1 MHPESSYRNP
11 YTVGEPV
18 TDPSRFF
25 GRQHAF
31 AWLRVNLEPHAERRL
46 LLLHGPEGIGKS
58 SFLRRLGPGTLAEG
72 QSAVYLDLQAMPDR
86 SLRTFLWS
94 LTKAIMSAPLA
105 SGSGMPRIEKQMF
118 VLHSEMVFMEGVWL
132 PLVSALGD
140 DRLVVALDSAD
151 CLLSPAPGSAEE
163 AILAFLYDLPGGD
176 RTVYFLLALGSRVE
190 ILDASTLKPFKSA
203 RSLRLKGLTRAETL
217 ALMRQPVPYRVP
229 TMIADY
235 VHALTTGHPGD
246 IQTIC
251 SALFR
256 RAQSRPINHL
266 TLADVLAVLATDLE
280 AHQLHTAV
288 YRRRPGHSIRLG
300 DTEDA
305 DAV

>member
-1 MHPESSYRNP
+1 MHPESFYRNP
-11 YTVGEPV
+11 YMVGEPV
-18 TDPSRFF
+18 NDPSRFV
-25 GRQHAF
+25 GREHAF

-46 LLLHGPEGIGKS
+46 LLLHGREGIGKS
-58 SFLRRLGPGTLAEG
+58 SFLGQLGPRTLAEG
-72 QSAVYLDLQAMPDR
+72 QSSVYLDLRAMPDR

-94 LTKAIMSAPLA
+94 LTKAILSAPLEL
-105 SGSGMPRIEKQMF
+105 GSGIPRIEKQMF

-132 PLVSALGD
+132 PLVNAIGHH
-140 DRLVVALDSAD
+140 RLVVALDSAD
-151 CLLSPAPGSAEE
+151 CLLSPAQGSAEE
-163 AILAFLYDLPGGD
+163 VILSFLYDLPSSEES
-176 RTVYFLLALGSRVE
+176 VHFLLALDSRAE
-190 ILDASTLKPFKSA
+190 TLDASTLKPFESA

-235 VHALTTGHPGD
+235 VHALTKGHPGD

-256 RAQSRPINHL
+256 RAQSRSISQL
-266 TLADVLAVLATDLE
+266 TLADVLGVLATDLE
-280 AHQLHTAV
+280 AHQFRTAV
-288 YRRRPGHSIRLG
+288 YRRRPGQGIRPG
-300 DTEDA
+300 DTEDF

>member
-18 TDPSRFF
+18 TDPAMFF

-31 AWLRVNLEPHAERRL
+31 AWVRVNLEPDAQRRL
-46 LLLHGPEGIGKS
+46 LLLHGPEGIGKT
-58 SFLRRLGPGTLAEG
+58 SFLRQLGRSPLGED
-72 QSAVYLDLQAMPDR
+72 QSAVYLDLQPMPDR
-86 SLRTFLWS
+86 RLRTFLWS
-94 LTKAIMSAPLA
+94 LTKAMMSTTLGL
-105 SGSGMPRIEKQMF
+105 GSGVQRIEKQMF

-132 PLVSALGD
+132 PLVDALGD
-140 DRLVVALDSAD
+140 HRLVIALDSAD
-151 CLLSPAPGSAEE
+151 CLLSPAPDSAEE
-163 AILAFLYDLPGGD
+163 AILSFLYDLPGGD
-176 RTVYFLLALGSRVE
+176 RSIYFLLALGSRVE
-190 ILDASTLKPFKSA
+190 TLDASALKPFESA

-229 TMIADY
+229 TMVADY
-235 VHALTTGHPGD
+235 VHALTRGHPGD

-256 RAQSRPINHL
+256 RAQSRPIGQL

-280 AHQLHTAV
+280 AHQLQTPV

-300 DTEDA
+300 DAEDA
-305 DAV
+305 DGD